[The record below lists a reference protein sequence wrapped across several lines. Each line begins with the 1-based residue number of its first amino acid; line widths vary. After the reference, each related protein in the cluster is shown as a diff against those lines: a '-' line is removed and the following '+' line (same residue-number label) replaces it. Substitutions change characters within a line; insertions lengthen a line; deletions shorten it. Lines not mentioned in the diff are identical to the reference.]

1 MTNTLH
7 VAPMHDLVDLAGC
20 WCTLP
25 RRQGA
30 GGHPDA
36 GRPAQ
41 GCRAVGSGV
50 GREGDVVGRGRGHRV
65 CERWSLSLIDLLL
78 IKA

>member
-41 GCRAVGSGV
+41 GCRAGQWAVVSAGRVMWSVVVVVIASVSV
-50 GREGDVVGRGRGHRV
+50 GR
-65 CERWSLSLIDLLL
+65 
-78 IKA
+78 